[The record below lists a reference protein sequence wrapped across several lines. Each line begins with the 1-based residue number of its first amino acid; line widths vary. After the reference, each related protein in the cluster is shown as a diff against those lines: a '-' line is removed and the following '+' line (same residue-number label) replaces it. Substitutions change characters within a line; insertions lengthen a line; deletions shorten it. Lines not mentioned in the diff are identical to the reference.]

1 MNAQH
6 GLYEICED
14 FYQVRGFDTSNVTF
28 IRGETGW
35 VVIDPLTTAETA
47 AAAYELVTEHLGF
60 REISAVIYT
69 QAIIVSTKT
78 TKNNWIEP
86 LTFEPTTFTKVK
98 KAIKT
103 RAITFPSRYCSQA
116 CKAISAITWR
126 KSKANHRSA
135 HERLSRY

>member
-103 RAITFPSRYCSQA
+103 RAITFPLTSRI
-116 CKAISAITWR
+116 KT
-126 KSKANHRSA
+126 K
-135 HERLSRY
+135 